1 MKQFK
6 TQSKRILDLMINSIY
21 THKEIFLRELVSNC
35 SDALDKLCFKSL
47 TDGSGLDRSSLEIKV
62 VPNEIARTL
71 TISDNGIGMTAE
83 ELDKNLGTIAQSG
96 SLDFKKENADNNDL
110 DIIGQ
115 FGVGFYSAFMV
126 AQKVVVISKAYGSN
140 EANMWISDGV
150 NGYEI
155 KPAEKASN
163 GTEIVLFLKENVEGE
178 DYDKYLKEYELSSL
192 IKKYSDYIRYPIK
205 MLKTKYKQDEA
216 DPEKET
222 SYKEEETI
230 NSMIPLWKKNKSEIT
245 EENYNSFYKDTFFDY
260 SEPVTKIHTSVE
272 GAVDYKALLFV
283 PSKAPYDYYSKTYE
297 KGLKLYTNGV
307 LITDKCAELLPDYF
321 SFVKGVV
328 DSELTLNISRETIQN
343 NRQLSLIAK
352 NLEKKIK
359 AELENLLKTNREKY
373 EKFFKEFGM
382 QLKYGVY
389 ADWGMNK
396 DILQDLLLFHSV
408 KQDKLVTLKEYVDS
422 MLQDQKYIY
431 YASGASVARIKSLPQ
446 AEKVLDAGY
455 DILCCIE
462 SVDEFALK
470 SVGKID
476 EKEFK
481 SVSDADNGIEDKEET
496 LSEDYKDLTDF
507 IRESLGDK
515 VVAVVASK
523 RMKSHFVCLTS
534 KGELSIE
541 MEKVINALPNADK
554 IKADKVL
561 EVNVDHPAF
570 AKVKSAFDT
579 DKEKLKLLSS
589 VMYASA
595 ELIAGLTPDD
605 PTALSDAIFS
615 LID

>member
-21 THKEIFLRELVSNC
+21 THKEIFLRELISNC

-47 TDGSGLDRSSLEIKV
+47 TDGSGLDRNSLEIKV
-62 VPNEIARTL
+62 VPNETARTL
-71 TISDNGIGMTAE
+71 TISDNGIGMTAD

-96 SLDFKKENADNNDL
+96 SLDFKKENADKNDL

-126 AQKVVVISKAYGSN
+126 AQKVVVISKAYGSD

-155 KPAEKASN
+155 KPAEKNSN
-163 GTEIVLFLKENVEGE
+163 GTEIVLFLKDNVEGE

-192 IKKYSDYIRYPIK
+192 IKKYSDYIRFPIK

-222 SYKEEETI
+222 TYLEEETV

-359 AELENLLKTNREKY
+359 AELENLLKTDREKY

-408 KQDKLVTLKEYVDS
+408 KQDKLVTLKEYVDA

-431 YASGASVARIKSLPQ
+431 YASGSSVSRIKSLPQ
-446 AEKVLDAGY
+446 AEKVLDAGF

-481 SVSDADNGIEDKEET
+481 SVSDADNGIEDKEEAV
-496 LSEDYKDLTDF
+496 SEDYKDITDF
-507 IRESLGDK
+507 IKEALGDK

-523 RMKSHFVCLTS
+523 RLKSHFVCLTS

-561 EVNVDHPAF
+561 EINVDHPAF
-570 AKVKSAFDT
+570 AKVKASFDS